1 MAKLY
6 LMGRNEPIELDEKKA
21 RELKNQ
27 WVGGTLKETVDLGTV
42 AFNKRKIAN
51 IMLADDHKDSLG
63 AATMTTEQIKEEL
76 GYFET
81 QYNANFTGE
90 KVRVNYLIP
99 IPTRDKGIIDWAIK
113 ENVMVFYDKPYPHYR
128 VNSME
133 FGNLTRNLDLLNELT
148 CRRQYA
154 SKKEAENLS
163 ALSDEIAEEKKEVVI
178 EKTMEEDIDPLE
190 SLL

>member
-63 AATMTTEQIKEEL
+63 AATMTTQQIK
-76 GYFET
+76 
-81 QYNANFTGE
+81 
-90 KVRVNYLIP
+90 
-99 IPTRDKGIIDWAIK
+99 
-113 ENVMVFYDKPYPHYR
+113 
-128 VNSME
+128 
-133 FGNLTRNLDLLNELT
+133 
-148 CRRQYA
+148 
-154 SKKEAENLS
+154 KK
-163 ALSDEIAEEKKEVVI
+163 IG
-178 EKTMEEDIDPLE
+178 
-190 SLL
+190 